1 MSVHLDATYLSC
13 GLMETGIGRCSVGA
27 EGKKNRTGVG
37 QIWGGSRREQAR
49 TPDDV
54 TESGRRRGQNMLPRL
69 LERENARALGTGP
82 HREGMRTGSQGERS
96 IYE

>member
-37 QIWGGSRREQAR
+37 QI
-49 TPDDV
+49 
-54 TESGRRRGQNMLPRL
+54 
-69 LERENARALGTGP
+69 
-82 HREGMRTGSQGERS
+82 
-96 IYE
+96 